1 MLFFILAVMSD
12 LKLFMVLIGSTPAGR
27 HTEQHDVFFGIAES
41 LPGLVNDMKIFWP
54 EAAEVMHIDAWR
66 EVTYVDGYHVNVTQ
80 KKPGSVTKGTKL
92 FFINLG
98 GYQANKFEEQHYY
111 IITAKENRSLAFRE
125 AKETLFY
132 QQNHIPGG
140 TSHIDDKYGIDVD
153 DMYEITDILSP
164 QQKEKYTIELVPATD
179 LPEDDLHLGYLKMSL
194 LEEN

>member
-1 MLFFILAVMSD
+1 MQQ
-12 LKLFMVLIGSTPAGR
+12 LKLLMVLIGATPAGR
-27 HTEQHDVFFGIAES
+27 HTEQHDVFFGIAEN
-41 LPGLVNDMKIFWP
+41 LTGLVDDMKSFWP

-66 EVTYVDGYHVNVTQ
+66 EVTTVDGYRVNVTQ
-80 KKPGSVTKGTKL
+80 KTAGAVTEGPKL

-153 DMYEITDILSP
+153 ELYEIADILSA
-164 QQKEKYTIELVPATD
+164 QQKEKYTIQLSPGVD
-179 LPEDDLHLGYLKMSL
+179 LAEDEFHLGYLKMSL
-194 LEEN
+194 LEGANI

>member
-1 MLFFILAVMSD
+1 MQQ
-12 LKLFMVLIGSTPAGR
+12 LKLFMVLIGATPAGR
-27 HTEQHDVFFGIAES
+27 HTEQHDVFFGIAEN
-41 LPGLVNDMKIFWP
+41 LPGLVDDMKSFWP

-66 EVTYVDGYHVNVTQ
+66 EVTTVDGYRVNVTQ
-80 KKPGSVTKGTKL
+80 KTAGAVTEGPKL

-153 DMYEITDILSP
+153 ELYEIADILSA
-164 QQKEKYTIELVPATD
+164 QQKEKYTIQLSPGVNLA
-179 LPEDDLHLGYLKMSL
+179 EDEFHLGYLKMSL
-194 LEEN
+194 LEGTSI

>member
-1 MLFFILAVMSD
+1 MQQ
-12 LKLFMVLIGSTPAGR
+12 LKLFMVLIGATPAGR
-27 HTEQHDVFFGIAES
+27 HTEQHDVFFGIAKT
-41 LPGLVNDMKIFWP
+41 LPGLVDDMKTFWP

-66 EVTYVDGYHVNVTQ
+66 EVTAVDGYRVNVTQ
-80 KKPGSVTKGTKL
+80 KTAGANAEGAKL

-111 IITAKENRSLAFRE
+111 VLTAKENRSLAFRE

-153 DMYEITDILSP
+153 ELYEITDILSA
-164 QQKEKYTIELVPATD
+164 QQKEKYTIELTPGVD
-179 LPEDDLHLGYLKMSL
+179 LVEDEFHLGYLKMSL
-194 LEEN
+194 LEENEI

>member
-1 MLFFILAVMSD
+1 MQQ
-12 LKLFMVLIGSTPAGR
+12 LKLFMVLIGATPAGR
-27 HTEQHDVFFGIAES
+27 HTEQHDVFFGIAEN
-41 LPGLVNDMKIFWP
+41 LPGLVDDMKSFWP

-66 EVTYVDGYHVNVTQ
+66 EVTTVDGYRVNVTQ
-80 KKPGSVTKGTKL
+80 KTAGAVTEGPKL

-153 DMYEITDILSP
+153 ELYEIADILSA
-164 QQKEKYTIELVPATD
+164 QQKEKYTIQLSPGVD
-179 LPEDDLHLGYLKMSL
+179 LAEDEFHLGYLKMSL
-194 LEEN
+194 LEGANI